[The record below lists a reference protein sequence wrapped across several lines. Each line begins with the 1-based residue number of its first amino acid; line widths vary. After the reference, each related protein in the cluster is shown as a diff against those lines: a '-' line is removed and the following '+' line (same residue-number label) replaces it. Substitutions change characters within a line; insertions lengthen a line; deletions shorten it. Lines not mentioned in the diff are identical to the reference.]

1 MKVLTIITNG
11 FEEIEAIGTIA
22 ILRRGN
28 VDLDIYS
35 LHNEESTGRYGVT
48 IKNLLS
54 INKLNLD
61 DYDFL
66 LIPGG
71 PQYQELESS
80 ELFLNIVKDFYNKN
94 KFIAAICAGPTI
106 LGHLGMLKGKNY
118 TCFKSMNEDFGG
130 NYIYNYVV
138 QDGKIIT
145 AISASATIDFG
156 FKILEVI
163 KGKEIAEKI
172 KDQIYY
178 YSKK

>member
-35 LHNEESTGRYGVT
+35 LHDEEATGRYGVAV
-48 IKNLLS
+48 KNLKNLS
-54 INKLNLD
+54 TLSLD
-61 DYDFL
+61 DYDLL

-71 PQYQELESS
+71 PEYQELESNQF
-80 ELFLNIVKDFYNKN
+80 FLNVIKDFHLKN
-94 KFIAAICAGPTI
+94 KYIAAICAGPTI
-106 LGHLGMLKGKNY
+106 LGHLGLLQNKNY

-130 NYIYNYVV
+130 NYIYDYVV
-138 QDGKIIT
+138 QDEKIIT

-163 KGKEIAEKI
+163 KGKEVAEKV
-172 KDQIYY
+172 KEQIYY